1 MQILYGFF
9 LVNITVIYQMDI
21 AKIRKKLK
29 ESKKGK
35 GKKVPSKKDKGEFE
49 GQSDENVQQLV
60 ALKEIVDSELAEE
73 APEEEEIK
81 TVDFLRFSLRK
92 EDYAIRI
99 SEIEEILRPQA
110 ITSVPGANPFVIGIT
125 SFRGKMIP
133 VVDIRKRLLAEPQER
148 DQRKLAKIVILRGPK
163 GAIGIFVETQM
174 EVIIVPEKDIM
185 EPPSHLS
192 EEERKYI
199 EGVSVFDDNFVSV
212 INMDELLDFNINVE
226 A

>member
-1 MQILYGFF
+1 
-9 LVNITVIYQMDI
+9 MDI

-35 GKKVPSKKDKGEFE
+35 KKVKEVSAQKDKEE
-49 GQSDENVQQLV
+49 LEDRPDEDAGQPV
-60 ALKEIVDSELAEE
+60 ALNEAAGQEAIEVTPEE
-73 APEEEEIK
+73 AQVEKVE
-81 TVDFLRFSLRK
+81 FLKFSLKR
-92 EDYAIRI
+92 EDYAIRV

-110 ITSVPGANPFVIGIT
+110 ITKVPRANPVVLGVT

-133 VVDIRKRLLAEPQER
+133 VVDIRRKLLAEPQKDDLGER
-148 DQRKLAKIVILRGPK
+148 AKIVILRGPK
-163 GAIGIFVETQM
+163 GSIGIFVESLM
-174 EVIIVPEKDIM
+174 DVVMLPEKEIM

-192 EEERKYI
+192 EEEHRFI
-199 EGVSVFDDNFVSV
+199 EGVLVYDGEFVSV